1 MGKTRYSGA
10 AANVIPAA
18 SAGSRQRFHVSIPDV
33 VAARE
38 QLAAQREH
46 RERVAGVAE
55 RAEQDPHSRFRAYP
69 TIASPTHGCHSRRPS
84 RAHPRAT

>member
-18 SAGSRQRFHVSIPDV
+18 SAGSRQRFHVSMPTSWP
-33 VAARE
+33 ARE
-38 QLAAQREH
+38 QFGAEREH

-69 TIASPTHGCHSRRPS
+69 TISSPTHGCHSSRPS
-84 RAHPRAT
+84 RRHPRAS